1 MPGLAISSTAFLLRA
16 AGVAVSIVCIIP
28 VIAAGQESSVQ
39 ALRIEPLPVDVE
51 LSAIGWALQANH
63 GRIVFADPKARLVYV
78 RDSAGTTQILGAQG
92 EGPGEYRD
100 PKVGFLKGDSVVI
113 HESRLGRRE
122 AISLGTGLGE
132 SRLMVGTPLGT
143 RCRIVILLSTT
154 GLCEETTLGVP
165 GTGMNT
171 IIANWFRVGT
181 TDYELKKIQSTP
193 DTSYVARL
201 VSAGGVLYVPR
212 PYTWANRSGGSR
224 NGKEF
229 VTLGQVAVDG
239 RARVTVSMWS
249 VTDGQVKRMKRI
261 DPAKAVSSEERR
273 GLVSRMVEDL
283 GNFRPQ
289 LLSQRAEFETALRR
303 GWNLGPLA
311 PPYESI
317 EVSDD
322 HCVWLER
329 TDIGVPDWGTTRVYD
344 RWTFAGDR
352 LPTVSIPRS
361 VRLLSVECGSALAY
375 ENDKDDVP
383 ELRLVVAPS

>member
-1 MPGLAISSTAFLLRA
+1 MPELGHDVAASRICTAILGVCMVCAIPGRSA
-16 AGVAVSIVCIIP
+16 AQG
-28 VIAAGQESSVQ
+28 SSVQ

-51 LSAIGWALQANH
+51 LSAIGWALRANN
-63 GRIVFADPKARLVYV
+63 GLIVFADAKARLVYV

-122 AISLGTGLGE
+122 AISLGTGIGE

-143 RCRIVILLSTT
+143 QCRIVILLSST

-171 IIANWFRVGT
+171 IIANWFRVDT
-181 TDYELKKIQSTP
+181 TGYELRNIQSTP
-193 DTSYVARL
+193 DTAYVARL
-201 VSAGGVLYVPR
+201 VSAGGVLFVPR

-249 VTDGQVKRMKRI
+249 VADGQVKRMKRI

-289 LLSQRAEFETALRR
+289 LLTQRAEFATALRR
-303 GWNLGPLA
+303 GWSLGPLA

-329 TDIGVPDWGTTRVYD
+329 TDIGVPDWGKTRVYD

-361 VRLLSVECGSALAY
+361 VRLLSVDCGSALAY

-383 ELRLVVAPS
+383 ELKLLQVP